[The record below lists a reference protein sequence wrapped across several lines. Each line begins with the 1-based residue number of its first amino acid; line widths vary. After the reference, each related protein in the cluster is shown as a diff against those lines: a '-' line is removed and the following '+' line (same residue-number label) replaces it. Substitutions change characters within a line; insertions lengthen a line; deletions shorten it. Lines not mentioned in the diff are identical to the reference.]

1 MSSSTRTCTRTC
13 TAARALLLPSFL
25 IAACA
30 TTMRPPA
37 TNSGPALS
45 GAGVQVALL
54 RQGCAQAREADD
66 YGWDLVEES
75 VEIEVRNSAA
85 QPATVHRD
93 RFRLLAPDGSALA
106 TSTWGAA
113 EALTVPGGATQ
124 TFALRF
130 MTHGGLDCAKPM
142 RLDPDGGITLRET
155 TVAFQPVSFIPTRGL

>member
-1 MSSSTRTCTRTC
+1 MPSSTRTP
-13 TAARALLLPSFL
+13 ALALLLPSL
-25 IAACA
+25 LVAACA
-30 TTMRPPA
+30 TTMKPPVA
-37 TNSGPALS
+37 TSGPALS
-45 GAGVQVALL
+45 RAGVQVALL
-54 RQGCAQAREADD
+54 RQGCAQAQESDE

-75 VEIEVRNSAA
+75 VEIEVRNGAA

-113 EALTVPGGATQ
+113 QALTVPEGATQ

-130 MTHGGLDCAKPM
+130 MTRGGLDCAKPM

-155 TVAFQPVSFIPTRGL
+155 TVAFQPVSFVPTRGL

>member
-1 MSSSTRTCTRTC
+1 MPSSTRTP
-13 TAARALLLPSFL
+13 ALALLLPSFL
-25 IAACA
+25 VAACA
-30 TTMRPPA
+30 TTMKPPVA
-37 TNSGPALS
+37 TSGPALS
-45 GAGVQVALL
+45 RAGVQVALL
-54 RQGCAQAREADD
+54 RQGCAQAQESDE

-75 VEIEVRNSAA
+75 VEIEVRNGAA

-113 EALTVPGGATQ
+113 QALTVPEGATQ

-130 MTHGGLDCAKPM
+130 MTRGGLDCAKPM

-155 TVAFQPVSFIPTRGL
+155 TVAFQPVSFVPTRGL